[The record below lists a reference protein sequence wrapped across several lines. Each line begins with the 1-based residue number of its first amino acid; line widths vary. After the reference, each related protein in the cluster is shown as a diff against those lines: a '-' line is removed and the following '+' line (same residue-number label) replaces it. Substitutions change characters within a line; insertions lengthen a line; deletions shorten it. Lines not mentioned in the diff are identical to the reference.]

1 MVLWIGFA
9 LLAAAVVW
17 AVTRPLL
24 TPPAD
29 AAAAGDSELAVY
41 RDQLAEI
48 ESERAQGLL
57 GGAEAEGARV
67 ELARRLIQRSEE
79 KQRAGAAAQG
89 SIARARAAVTYAA
102 AALPVIGIGVYLA
115 VGSPQLSGRP
125 YAGRLDMP
133 MQEATA
139 ADLVARVEAHLR
151 EHPEDGR
158 GWDVLAPVYMR
169 MGDFTQAADA
179 FQKAARL
186 LGESPKRI
194 AGFARAIIMVQNGV
208 ISEPARQ
215 AYEKLRTLE
224 PQSIEPQVWLAIAR
238 EQDGDLKGAE
248 AEYRTLLVGAE
259 DPWKGLLEARLGALT
274 EKVGAPAPA
283 TGAPAAQ
290 PEAMSAADRDKFIL
304 QMVDGLAARLK
315 QNGNDLEGWM
325 RLVRSYMVLDRRD
338 DAATA
343 LASARRQFSGDEK
356 SLAELNVLAESL
368 GLGS

>member
-29 AAAAGDSELAVY
+29 AAAADDSELAVY

-125 YAGRLDMP
+125 YAARLDMP
-133 MQEATA
+133 MRA
-139 ADLVARVEAHLR
+139 
-151 EHPEDGR
+151 
-158 GWDVLAPVYMR
+158 
-169 MGDFTQAADA
+169 GDRRRSRRPRRSA
-179 FQKAARL
+179 
-186 LGESPKRI
+186 S
-194 AGFARAIIMVQNGV
+194 ARAPRG
-208 ISEPARQ
+208 R
-215 AYEKLRTLE
+215 
-224 PQSIEPQVWLAIAR
+224 
-238 EQDGDLKGAE
+238 
-248 AEYRTLLVGAE
+248 
-259 DPWKGLLEARLGALT
+259 ARLGCARPRLHAHGRLHT
-274 EKVGAPAPA
+274 GGGCISEGGA
-283 TGAPAAQ
+283 AA
-290 PEAMSAADRDKFIL
+290 
-304 QMVDGLAARLK
+304 G
-315 QNGNDLEGWM
+315 
-325 RLVRSYMVLDRRD
+325 
-338 DAATA
+338 
-343 LASARRQFSGDEK
+343 
-356 SLAELNVLAESL
+356 
-368 GLGS
+368 